1 MRQSHGE
8 AQRRCWSLL
17 SGLPNAPTWPYLCQH
32 THPFSL
38 SPCLGFLLVLFGSRM
53 CSDLLFHMFF
63 LPQFMA
69 TAGLSCF
76 PSSESLCRILNTEA
90 RGGVKACLALRSG
103 SFQSRGLPLCQAEL
117 FVRHRR
123 LVLHRLRLTM
133 AWRARGAAEVLWWFL
148 SWAFWEFKSG

>member
-1 MRQSHGE
+1 
-8 AQRRCWSLL
+8 
-17 SGLPNAPTWPYLCQH
+17 
-32 THPFSL
+32 
-38 SPCLGFLLVLFGSRM
+38 M

-76 PSSESLCRILNTEA
+76 PSSESLCRILNAEA
-90 RGGVKACLALRSG
+90 RGGAEG
-103 SFQSRGLPLCQAEL
+103 SPCQAEL

-123 LVLHRLRLTM
+123 LVLHRLRITM
-133 AWRARGAAEVLWWFL
+133 AWRARGAARVLWLFL